1 MRSTFS
7 VLFYLKRKDVRKDG
21 TVPVMGRITIDGGK
35 PSQFSCKFTVNPALW
50 DTESGR
56 MIGRSIAAQEANKM
70 LDGIRVKINGHYRA
84 IMERDGYVTSEKVR
98 NAFLGLEYRHETL
111 LKVYDQFNSDFDKLV
126 EAGMRSKSTRQK
138 YLVVYE
144 HLKEFLWTRYK
155 VSDIALK
162 EIAPAFINDF
172 EMFLRAE
179 KGCTHN
185 TVWVYLMPLR
195 KMIGI
200 AIENGWLLRDPFI
213 KHEISPEET
222 EREFLTKEE
231 IRTLMETRFENPKHE
246 LVRDLFV
253 FCCFTG
259 LSYCELYNLSE
270 ENIRTYFDENQW
282 IHIARQKTTVVSE
295 VQLLDIP
302 MKILEKYRGTGENG
316 KIFPVPKYSTIRSN
330 IKKILKICGIEK
342 SMSWHARR
350 HTMATTVCLSN
361 NMPIETVSSILGHK
375 NIRTTQIYAKITKE
389 KVKQDMSALARQL
402 NNIEEFAGV
411 AI

>member
-35 PSQFSCKFTVNPALW
+35 PAQFSCKMTVDPELW
-50 DTESGR
+50 NIENGR
-56 MIGRSIAAQEANKM
+56 MTGRSIAAQETNKM
-70 LDGIRVKINGHYRA
+70 LDGIRVNINRHYRE
-84 IMERDGYVTSEKVR
+84 IMERDGYITAEKVK
-98 NAFLGLEYRHETL
+98 NAFLGLEYRYETL
-111 LKVYDQFNSDFDKLV
+111 LKVYEQFNRDFAKQV
-126 EAGMRSKSTRQK
+126 AAGMRAESTKQK
-138 YLVVYE
+138 YLIVYN
-144 HLKEFLWTRYK
+144 HLKEFLEKRYK
-155 VSDIALK
+155 LSDIALK

-172 EMFLRAE
+172 ELFLRTDKE
-179 KGCTHN
+179 CTHN

-195 KMIGI
+195 KMITI

-213 KHEISPEET
+213 KHEISAEET

-231 IRTLMETRFENPKHE
+231 IRTLMETRFVKPRHE

-259 LSYCELYNLSE
+259 LSYCELYNLSQD
-270 ENIRTYFDENQW
+270 NIRTYFDENEW

-295 VQLLDIP
+295 VQLLNIP
-302 MKILEKYRGTGENG
+302 LQILKKYSGLGENG
-316 KIFPVPKYSTIRSN
+316 KIFPVPKYSTIRTN

-342 SMSWHARR
+342 DMAWHAGR

-389 KVKQDMSALARQL
+389 KVKKDMSALAREL